1 MFKTSVENIKKLST
15 LLNTINKLGG
25 IPQNINIKGLEDIIN
40 RHNLYI
46 NKPNVD
52 VSNALINFVSSSM
65 YNIGKDAVNQIQG
78 EESVDSKDGAVNTIK
93 DLSADLPY
101 SKKLNDADPG
111 SLTSQY
117 RTRALTMGG
126 KTDTGIV
133 ASSLKVF
140 EAYYQYICNIL
151 NNGS

>member
-1 MFKTSVENIKKLST
+1 LST

-25 IPQNINIKGLEDIIN
+25 IPQDINIKGLEDIIN
-40 RHNLYI
+40 KHNLYI
-46 NKPNVD
+46 NKSNVD

-101 SKKLNDADPG
+101 SKKLDDVDPG
-111 SLTSQY
+111 SLTSHY

-140 EAYYQYICNIL
+140 EAYYQYVCNIL